1 MALPREYLHQSCSM
15 VRTLEII
22 GERWTMLIVRDAFF
36 GVRRF
41 SDFSSHL
48 RIPRAVLT
56 ERLEFL
62 AAEGVLARVPGA
74 GRRFEYALTDKGLT
88 LWPVLRSL
96 TEWGDEHYAP
106 AGPRRV
112 FTHVDCGGA
121 VDAGSR
127 CAACGALVPVTET
140 AMAPGPGYDRPGPGA
155 DAISVALSQPRRLL
169 TPILG

>member
-1 MALPREYLHQSCSM
+1 M

-22 GERWTMLIVRDAFF
+22 GERWSLLIVRDAFF

-41 SDFSSHL
+41 SDFSGHL

-62 AAEGVLARVPGA
+62 VGEGVLARVPGA
-74 GRRFEYALTDKGLT
+74 GRRFEYALTAKGLS

-96 TEWGDEHYAP
+96 LEWGDDHYAP
-106 AGPRRV
+106 SGPRRV
-112 FTHVDCGGA
+112 FIHVDCGGA
-121 VDAGSR
+121 VDARAR
-127 CAACGALVPVTET
+127 CATCSALVQVTET
-140 AMAPGPGYDRPGPGA
+140 AMVPGPGYERPGPGA

-169 TPILG
+169 TPLHG